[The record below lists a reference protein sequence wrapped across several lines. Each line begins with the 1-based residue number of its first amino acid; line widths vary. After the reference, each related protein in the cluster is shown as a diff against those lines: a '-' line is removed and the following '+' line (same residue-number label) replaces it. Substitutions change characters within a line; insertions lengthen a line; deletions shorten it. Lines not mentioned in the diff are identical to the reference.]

1 MTSSISALSQLNFSG
16 SARLPL
22 IRQTEAAECSLACLA
37 MIAGY
42 HGYRADMTSL
52 RRRFPIS
59 LKGVNLQT
67 LLEMA
72 DALKLACRP
81 LKADMEALDQIQ
93 LPAVLH
99 WNMNHFVV
107 LKSVSRKGI
116 VVHDPER
123 GEWVMD
129 WKEASKHYTGIA
141 VEMQPAEG
149 FEKADERH
157 KLKLSQLWSR
167 LIGMKRA
174 IIQLLALSTIL
185 QLFVLI
191 SPFYVQLVIDQ
202 VLTKFDT
209 DLLVVLAVGFGL
221 FTLIYVATNALR
233 GRLVLF
239 IGGMMSYQMMINLFR
254 HMIRLPQEFFDKRHI
269 GDVDSRFASTEPIK
283 RLLTEGLIA
292 GIIDGSMA
300 MTTLVLMYIYSP
312 VLATVTALAFA
323 LNVILRLVL
332 YRIFRRQS
340 EDAILARAK
349 EHTNF
354 IETVRGIMSI
364 KLFAGEGQ
372 RQQIWQN
379 LLADVIN
386 ADVRVGKTKINF
398 ELANK
403 LLFGLENI
411 LVIFL
416 AARMVLAG
424 QFTIGMIF
432 AFMAYKTLF
441 TEKALAL
448 IEQILEFRLIDLHL
462 ERLSDIAMTDAEEE
476 EDRLMTGDRLKGD
489 IELRDVSFRY
499 ADSEPYVLDRLNLRI
514 KAGES
519 VAITGPSGC
528 GKTTLVKVMLGLLK
542 PQSGEIL
549 IDGKPFH
556 EFGLKNFREQVS
568 AVMQEDRLF
577 GGTLIDNIAF
587 FDPHPNV
594 EQVSICAEDAAILD
608 EINEMPMGFETLV
621 GDMGTTLSGGQKQR
635 VMLARALYRKPH
647 MLFLDE
653 GTAHL
658 DVETEKRVNQAVSG
672 LGMTRIIVAHR
683 PDTVKSADRV
693 IRFDGSGIIDGE
705 KMVNENQATQG
716 DNLSVA

>member
-1 MTSSISALSQLNFSG
+1 MNNSLSALSQLNFSG

-22 IRQTEAAECSLACLA
+22 VRQTEAAECSLACLA

-42 HGYRADMTSL
+42 YGYRSDMTTL

-67 LLEMA
+67 LLDMA
-72 DALKLACRP
+72 DTMKLASRP
-81 LKADMEALDQIQ
+81 LKVDMEALDQIQ
-93 LPAVLH
+93 LPAILH
-99 WNMNHFVV
+99 WDMNHFVV

-116 VVHDPER
+116 IIHDPGR
-123 GEWVMD
+123 GEQVMD
-129 WKEASKHYTGIA
+129 WNTVSKHYTGIA

-149 FEKADERH
+149 FQKADVRQ

-167 LIGMKRA
+167 LIGLKRA
-174 IIQLLALSTIL
+174 ALQLLALSVIL

-209 DLLVVLAVGFGL
+209 DLLVVLAIGFGL
-221 FTLIYVATNALR
+221 FTLIYVAANALR

-254 HMIRLPQEFFDKRHI
+254 HMIHLPQEFFDKRHI

-292 GIIDGSMA
+292 GLIDGSMA
-300 MTTLVLMYIYSP
+300 LTTLVLMYIYSP
-312 VLATVTALAFA
+312 MLATVTAMAFI
-323 LNVILRLVL
+323 LNVVLRMAL
-332 YRIFRRQS
+332 YRVFRRQN

-386 ADVRVGKTKINF
+386 AEVRFGKTKVNF

-411 LVIFL
+411 LVIYL

-448 IEQILEFRLIDLHL
+448 IEQLLEFRLIDLHL
-462 ERLSDIAMTDAEEE
+462 ERISDIAMSDPEPD
-476 EDRLMTGDRLKGD
+476 EDRLLTGDKLVGD
-489 IELRDVSFRY
+489 IELRDVNFRY
-499 ADSEPYVLDRLNLRI
+499 ADSEPYVLKDLNLRI
-514 KAGES
+514 KPGES

-528 GKTTLVKVMLGLLK
+528 GKTTLVKIMLGLLR
-542 PQSGEIL
+542 PQSGEVL
-549 IDGKPFH
+549 VDGRPLH
-556 EFGLKNFREQVS
+556 EFGLKNLREQVS

-577 GGTLIDNIAF
+577 GGTLVDNIAF
-587 FDPHPNV
+587 FDPHPNLEHV
-594 EQVSICAEDAAILD
+594 ALCAEDAAILE
-608 EINEMPMGFETLV
+608 EINSMPMGFETLV

-635 VMLARALYRKPH
+635 VMLARALYRKPR

-658 DVETEKRVNQAVSG
+658 DLETEREVNSAVAN
-672 LGMTRIIVAHR
+672 LGITRIIVAHR

-693 IRFDGSGIIDGE
+693 LRFEGPELLEESNDGNHLTGQKDS
-705 KMVNENQATQG
+705 
-716 DNLSVA
+716 LSVA